1 MNVVRSVHSR
11 GYEANRTPPT
21 DLTDE
26 QWELLK
32 PMLPPDK
39 PRGRKR
45 RVDLR
50 DILNAILYLL
60 RSGCSWRML
69 PHDFPPWQ
77 TVYGYFYRW
86 RDSELFTHLNAT
98 PGSSPGQALREQVR
112 LAQGRP
118 ASPSAAIIDSQSVKT
133 TEQGGQRGY
142 DAGKK
147 INGRKRHIVVD
158 TMGLFLGLWFI
169 APVCRACP
177 ELDSGTVMAPGW
189 FWLRSAGASVVWP

>member
-1 MNVVRSVHSR
+1 MKPRKP
-11 GYEANRTPPT
+11 YPT

-69 PHDFPPWQ
+69 PHDFPPRQ
-77 TVYGYFYRW
+77 TVTCWLAWFSDSKPSGRW
-86 RDSELFTHLNAT
+86 GLLEM
-98 PGSSPGQALREQVR
+98 
-112 LAQGRP
+112 
-118 ASPSAAIIDSQSVKT
+118 PSCSKT
-133 TEQGGQRGY
+133 
-142 DAGKK
+142 
-147 INGRKRHIVVD
+147 
-158 TMGLFLGLWFI
+158 
-169 APVCRACP
+169 
-177 ELDSGTVMAPGW
+177 
-189 FWLRSAGASVVWP
+189 

>member
-1 MNVVRSVHSR
+1 MKARKP
-11 GYEANRTPPT
+11 YPT

-39 PRGRKR
+39 PRGRRR

-50 DILNAILYLL
+50 DIINAILYLL
-60 RSGCSWRML
+60 RAGCSWRML

-77 TVYGYFYRW
+77 TVYGYFFRW
-86 RDSELFTHLNAT
+86 RDSELFAHINAT
-98 PGSSPGQALREQVR
+98 LRGQVR

-118 ASPSAAIIDSQSVKT
+118 ALPSAAIIDSQSVKT

-147 INGRKRHIVVD
+147 VNGRRRHLVVD
-158 TMGLFLGLWFI
+158 TMGLLLW
-169 APVCRACP
+169 
-177 ELDSGTVMAPGW
+177 VMVH
-189 FWLRSAGASVVWP
+189 SAGMQSLP